1 MATLNQCSFIGNVGK
16 DPEMKFLPNGD
27 AVANFSLAV
36 TEKWKKDGE
45 AQERTEW
52 VRCVAFRKL
61 GEIVGEYVKKGAPLY
76 VQGKM
81 STRKWTDKDGNDRY
95 STEIIVDQLQ
105 MLGRREQSQA
115 AEQKREQPRAK
126 PNFDDMDDDIP
137 F

>member
-1 MATLNQCSFIGNVGK
+1 MASLNQCSFIGNVGK

-105 MLGRREQSQA
+105 MLGRRESS
-115 AEQKREQPRAK
+115 EQQTTRRAPK
-126 PNFDDMDDDIP
+126 YDADDQEVP

>member
-1 MATLNQCSFIGNVGK
+1 MASLNQCSFIGNVGK
-16 DPEMKFLPNGD
+16 DPEMKFMPNGD

-52 VRCVAFRKL
+52 VRCAAFRKL

-105 MLGRREQSQA
+105 MLGRRESS
-115 AEQKREQPRAK
+115 EQQTTRRAPK
-126 PNFDDMDDDIP
+126 YDADDQEVP

>member
-1 MATLNQCSFIGNVGK
+1 MASLNQCSFIGNVGK
-16 DPEMKFLPNGD
+16 DPEMKFMTNGD

-105 MLGRREQSQA
+105 MLGRRESS
-115 AEQKREQPRAK
+115 EQQTTRRAPK
-126 PNFDDMDDDIP
+126 YDADDQEVP